1 MGVKKPSKVSESN
14 SQQLLKDS
22 DKDDILAC
30 WGGAMKKKRR
40 LNSIDRLV
48 SW

>member
-22 DKDDILAC
+22 DQDDILAC

-48 SW
+48 S

>member
-14 SQQLLKDS
+14 SQQLLKNS
-22 DKDDILAC
+22 DKDILAC
-30 WGGAMKKKRR
+30 WRGAMKKKRR

-48 SW
+48 S